1 MTTKLI
7 KLSDDLLVEVEMTEA
22 PNQPKQ
28 ISSATQKVNATIDEI
43 KPLLLK
49 AARPIVAVWEELN
62 QELHIE
68 QAEIELGL
76 GFEAEG
82 DLFIARG
89 TANANLT
96 VKLTLKPKV

>member
-7 KLSDDLLVEVEMTEA
+7 KLEDNLLVEVELSED
-22 PNQPKQ
+22 PNRPKQ
-28 ISSATQKVNATIDEI
+28 IAKATQKVNTTIDEI
-43 KPLLLK
+43 KPILLK
-49 AARPIVAVWEELN
+49 AARPIVAVWAELN

-82 DLFIARG
+82 DLFVARG

-96 VKLTLKPKV
+96 VKLILKPKV